1 MCLLQLI
8 SCDFYISFVSISLA
22 FITIP
27 QNIGKIKINYNMPTN
42 PPPSLR
48 WTVLG
53 FGGQWFSNKASLFKM
68 VTNIET
74 IGIG

>member
-1 MCLLQLI
+1 
-8 SCDFYISFVSISLA
+8 
-22 FITIP
+22 
-27 QNIGKIKINYNMPTN
+27 MPTN

-48 WTVLG
+48 WTALG